1 MLGLLI
7 SACADDTSTFHR
19 ASRSTRGGLPW
30 WPTAPRPLRTA
41 WARASR
47 GLVKPGG
54 LPPPLD
60 LAVLAFG
67 ACYALEHKF
76 ERVRCELGPRCSFCG
91 TSTGPFREVEG
102 LFTALMCDRCYDA
115 RHGPAAELL
124 AHHDPGEPG

>member
-1 MLGLLI
+1 VVAYGTPPAPHRLG
-7 SACADDTSTFHR
+7 AGEQR
-19 ASRSTRGGLPW
+19 AGQAGG
-30 WPTAPRPLRTA
+30 AA
-41 WARASR
+41 
-47 GLVKPGG
+47 
-54 LPPPLD
+54 PPPLD